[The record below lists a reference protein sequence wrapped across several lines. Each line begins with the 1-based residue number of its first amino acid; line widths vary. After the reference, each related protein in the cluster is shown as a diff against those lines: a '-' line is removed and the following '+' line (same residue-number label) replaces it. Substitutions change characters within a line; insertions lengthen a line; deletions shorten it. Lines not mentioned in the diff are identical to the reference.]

1 MKFDLG
7 FVSTI
12 KRELKRL
19 CSRPMFA
26 VMMIVVPIG
35 CAFFFFSLLGEGLPL
50 KVPSAVVDLDH
61 SAMSRQVTRS
71 LDATELVD
79 ITEFDESYVDAM
91 ASIRRGD
98 TYGFF
103 VIPANFESDVMAGK
117 QPTVSYY
124 YNMTYFVPG
133 TFTFKGFKSIAVA
146 TAAEVVKVKIESM
159 GLEQLMGKGMIQPVS
174 INSNPIGNPWTNYS
188 YYLCPSF
195 IAGVLA
201 LMIILVTIFSVTT
214 EIKAGTSA
222 EWLHGARDSILVA
235 VTGKLL
241 PQAAVFALV
250 GVSLEAVMFKFL
262 HFPMN
267 GSLTTMIAA
276 MLLFVVACQGFAL
289 FITCV
294 VPNPRLALSVGSL
307 LSILAF
313 SFAGFSFPVQTMSG
327 GIGVFSYIVPVRYFY
342 LIYNNVALNGLPL
355 YYSRL
360 WMAALI
366 VFPLLPLTMLWRL
379 KRWCLKPVYVP

>member
-7 FVSTI
+7 FIATI

-35 CAFFFFSLLGEGLPL
+35 CALFFFSLLGSGLPL
-50 KVPSAVVDLDH
+50 KVPSAIVDLDH
-61 SAMSRQVTRS
+61 STMSRQVTRS

-79 ITEFDESYVDAM
+79 LTEYDESYVDAM

-98 TYGFF
+98 IYGFF
-103 VIPANFESDVMAGK
+103 VVPANFERDVVAGK
-117 QPTVSYY
+117 QPTISYY

-133 TFTFKGFKSIAVA
+133 TFTFKAFKTIAVT
-146 TAAEVVKVKIESM
+146 TAASVVQVKIESM
-159 GLEQLMGKGMIQPVS
+159 GLEQLMGKGMIQPVN
-174 INSNPIGNPWTNYS
+174 INSNPIGNPWTNYA

-195 IAGVLA
+195 ISGVLA

-214 EIKAGTSA
+214 EIKYGTSVD
-222 EWLHGARDSILVA
+222 WMQQARGSILTA

-241 PQAAVFALV
+241 PQAAVFAMV
-250 GVSLEAVMFKFL
+250 GIAIQSLMFKFY

-267 GSLTTMIAA
+267 GSLPVMILA
-276 MLLFVVACQGFAL
+276 MILFVLACQGFAL

-294 VPNPRLALSVGSL
+294 LPNPRLALSVGSL
-307 LSILAF
+307 LGILTF
-313 SFAGFSFPVQTMSG
+313 SFAGFSFPVQSMSG
-327 GIGVFSYIVPVRYFY
+327 GIGVFSYIVPVRYYY

-355 YYSRL
+355 YFSRL
-360 WMAALI
+360 DFAALI
-366 VFPLLPLTMLWRL
+366 VFPLLPLALLWRL